1 LNVDINHI
9 GVREMTQYRNLLAVT
24 LSALAFVTLWLPTL
38 SVPAAA
44 QVPATAVSLVE
55 LA

>member
-1 LNVDINHI
+1 
-9 GVREMTQYRNLLAVT
+9 MTQYRNALAVT

-44 QVPATAVSLVE
+44 QAPAGTVALVE

>member
-1 LNVDINHI
+1 
-9 GVREMTQYRNLLAVT
+9 MTQNRNLLAVT

-44 QVPATAVSLVE
+44 QVPATAVSLAE